1 MEEDSRGSRDHFI
14 ATRGSSVC
22 SGFLHFYRQV
32 ASARIIASTR
42 GFVIWYNGH
51 MSVAKIKKRFY
62 FAFARYFRHFATRV
76 LQRWNPRIIAITG
89 SAGKTTMLNLVENE
103 IGDKAHYSHDA
114 NSAFGIP
121 FDLLGLGGVRG
132 SKLKWLYLLA
142 AAPIKS
148 WFRRYRQK
156 FYVVEIDGERPH
168 EAEFLATWLK
178 PEVTIW
184 VSVGKSH
191 AIQFEK
197 EVKNGHFENVE
208 DAIIAEFAS
217 LPQNTKSLVYIDAA
231 SKAMTSATK
240 GIKAKV
246 KAIDKTKIKKYVVYP
261 NSTDFTYGDTTF
273 HFDHPEPKDISFNL
287 LVLQDLMKYLK
298 LPFKEDFS
306 GIRMAPGRCS
316 YFEGK
321 NNLHIVDSSYNAHLI
336 SVASILDMTKRMH
349 AEHKWLI
356 MGDIVDQGEITKEE
370 HEKLAKLIADVK
382 PEKVIL
388 VGKRTKKYTAP
399 KLKTLGISAVAT
411 LDPRKALEY
420 IEKSTKGG
428 ETLVFKG
435 SQYLEWVIEKLL
447 KNPEDAKKLC
457 RREKAAVNRRKKWG
471 LDS

>member
-1 MEEDSRGSRDHFI
+1 
-14 ATRGSSVC
+14 
-22 SGFLHFYRQV
+22 
-32 ASARIIASTR
+32 
-42 GFVIWYNGH
+42 
-51 MSVAKIKKRFY
+51 MSVAKLKKRFY
-62 FAFARYFRHFATRV
+62 FAGAKYFRFFANRV
-76 LQRWNPRIIAITG
+76 LQRWKPRIIAITG

-132 SKLKWLYLLA
+132 SKVKWIYLFV
-142 AAPIKS
+142 AAPFKPLFKRFS
-148 WFRRYRQK
+148 KKY
-156 FYVVEIDGERPH
+156 YVVEIDGERPH

-184 VSVGKSH
+184 VSIGKSH

-197 EVKNGHFENVE
+197 EVKNGHFDTVE
-208 DAIIAEFAS
+208 DAIVAEFAS
-217 LPQNTKSLVYIDAA
+217 LPQNTRSLVYIDAS
-231 SKAMTSATK
+231 SKTMMSATK

-246 KAIDKTKIKKYVVYP
+246 KAIDKKKIKKYVVYP
-261 NSTDFTYGDTTF
+261 NYTDFTYGDTTF
-273 HFDHPEPKDISFNL
+273 HFDHPEPREIAFNL

-298 LPFKEDFS
+298 LPFKSDFS
-306 GIRMAPGRCS
+306 DIRMAPGRCS

-321 NNLHIVDSSYNAHLI
+321 NGLQIVDSSYNAHLI
-336 SVASILDMTKRMH
+336 SMASILDMAKRMH

-356 MGDIVDQGEITKEE
+356 IGDIVDQGEITEEE
-370 HEKLAKLIADVK
+370 HKKLANLIAEVE

-388 VGKRTKKYTAP
+388 VGRRTKKYTAP
-399 KLKTLGISAVAT
+399 RLKQLGVSAVAT

-420 IEKSTKGG
+420 IEKNARGN
-428 ETLVFKG
+428 ETLLFKG

-457 RREKAAVNRRKKWG
+457 RREKAAVNRRKSWG

>member
-1 MEEDSRGSRDHFI
+1 
-14 ATRGSSVC
+14 
-22 SGFLHFYRQV
+22 
-32 ASARIIASTR
+32 
-42 GFVIWYNGH
+42 
-51 MSVAKIKKRFY
+51 MSIAKIKKRFY
-62 FAFARYFRHFATRV
+62 FAFARYFRHFANRV

-132 SKLKWLYLLA
+132 SKLKWLYLLV

-148 WFRRYRQK
+148 WFRRYHQK

-191 AIQFEK
+191 AIQFER
-197 EVKNGHFENVE
+197 EVKNGHFESVE
-208 DAIIAEFAS
+208 DAIVAEFAS

-356 MGDIVDQGEITKEE
+356 IGDIVDQGEITKEE

-388 VGKRTKKYTAP
+388 VGRRTKKYTAP
-399 KLKTLGISAVAT
+399 KLKALGISAVAT